1 MSRWCTIKL
10 VVAPTE
16 EGGEPTTLETS
27 ARVLG
32 RAALFQELLEEGE
45 TVIPIT
51 NFEADDVALFLK
63 LAAIMRAT
71 ADAMGNGQWAIAG
84 CVKGLLTVEMIER
97 VAPFCEFCGA
107 HELLREM
114 VSWVQC
120 HATVRTA
127 RCIEGLASGTF
138 EVEWG
143 EAARKA
149 LFAEASTS
157 NPPGHTTPRTQRR

>member
-16 EGGEPTTLETS
+16 EGGEPITLETS

-71 ADAMGNGQWAIAG
+71 ADAMGNAIAG

-97 VAPFCEFCGA
+97 VAPFCDFCGA

-114 VSWVQC
+114 VSLAQL
-120 HATVRTA
+120 HASVRAA
-127 RCIEGLASGTF
+127 RCIEWHHDVAFLGCC
-138 EVEWG
+138 
-143 EAARKA
+143 EAMPVS
-149 LFAEASTS
+149 LYE
-157 NPPGHTTPRTQRR
+157 